1 MTATK
6 LLQVIMPLFLIIV
19 PAGLS
24 YFLAKDK
31 GRNIGLWTALGLI
44 PFLNLVFLLFFLSA
58 TNLRLEAKLD
68 RIITSLDAQ
77 Q

>member
-68 RIITSLDAQ
+68 RIITSLDTQ
-77 Q
+77 K

>member
-1 MTATK
+1 
-6 LLQVIMPLFLIIV
+6 MPLFLIIV

-68 RIITSLDAQ
+68 RIITSLDTQ
-77 Q
+77 K

>member
-44 PFLNLVFLLFFLSA
+44 SFLNLVFLLFFLSA